1 MDLVALSGLKSDR
14 SAAQEIHRIKETVMA
29 KVIEFYIPKSFRNPF
44 VRPAQ
49 LQPGK
54 LIDFSSQAKKSL
66 PTRPAGEVLGWLLM
80 ETESAVAIG
89 SEWASRLQGWL
100 GRGHCMS
107 CNATVIESTAGG

>member
-14 SAAQEIHRIKETVMA
+14 SAAQEIHRIKEMVMA

-44 VRPAQ
+44 VRAAQ

-80 ETESAVAIG
+80 ETESDVAIG
-89 SEWASRLQGWL
+89 SQWSSRL
-100 GRGHCMS
+100 
-107 CNATVIESTAGG
+107 